1 MDIRDQT
8 GFKRVKE
15 PLVDVFKE
23 AEEVRIIIDLGSFRR
38 GEIDIDIKPNKYIIT
53 AIHGKEVFKEEIAL
67 PEDVDIDNT
76 EEHFKNGIL
85 ELVLPK
91 KRSVNKGY
99 PFSRAWY
106 PSGGWVGIKV
116 KSWPVKGGAYGKVD
130 WTHISYRRGQGR
142 IEVFKT

>member
-1 MDIRDQT
+1 MVKSIPPRTVLDKRRIKAGGEGGLKIIRRGVALEAART
-8 GFKRVKE
+8 PKEWIYETKPVFKRVKE

-91 KRSVNKGY
+91 KRSVK
-99 PFSRAWY
+99 
-106 PSGGWVGIKV
+106 
-116 KSWPVKGGAYGKVD
+116 
-130 WTHISYRRGQGR
+130 
-142 IEVFKT
+142 